1 MSLKVSSLVE
11 ILRKIDGGEEVTVH
25 SIMNDLELSE
35 RTVHRYLDELRT
47 AGYPIFYDRSK
58 ESYRF
63 SDGYCLKKPN
73 LSLEESL
80 ALALAKKLVGN
91 YGSGFE
97 ASLSRIEGKISSKKT
112 DLPNHVILSVKKL
125 SAEIEQ
131 HLNAIQHAI
140 NNYKRIKIK
149 YKNLY
154 SDEETVREV
163 DPYYLFFE
171 SDFWN
176 MRGFCHLREEFRTFA
191 LDRIISLKVMNKHFL
206 PKRISP
212 DDELS
217 GSFGG
222 VIDGE
227 PVEVVIRFDAGI
239 KAHVLRKKWHE
250 SQTNRELKDG
260 RLETAFIVNGFEGIK
275 GWIYQWMPC
284 AEVASPE
291 ELRKE
296 IESDMKTAYERH
308 HACALSE

>member
-11 ILRKIDGGEEVTVH
+11 ILRKIDGGEQVTVH
-25 SIMNDLELSE
+25 SLMNNLGLSE

-47 AGYPIFYDRSK
+47 AGYPIFYDRNK
-58 ESYRF
+58 ESYCF

-80 ALALAKKLVGN
+80 AFALAKKLMGN
-91 YGSGFE
+91 YGSGLE
-97 ASLSRIEGKISSKKT
+97 DSLSRIEGKIFSKKT
-112 DLPNHVILSVKKL
+112 DLPKHVILSVRRP
-125 SAEIEQ
+125 SSETEQ
-131 HLNAIQHAI
+131 HLSALHQAI
-140 NNYKRIKIK
+140 NNYQRIKIK

-176 MRGFCHLREEFRTFA
+176 LRGYCHLREEFRTFA
-191 LDRIISLKVMNKHFL
+191 LDRIISLKVQNKHFL

-227 PVEVVIRFDAGI
+227 PIEIVIRFDAGI
-239 KAHVLRKKWHE
+239 KTHILRKKWHE
-250 SQTNRELKDG
+250 SQTNKGLKDG
-260 RLETAFIVNGFEGIK
+260 RLETTFIVNGFEGIK
-275 GWIYQWMPC
+275 GWIYQWMPY
-284 AEVASPE
+284 AEVVRPE

-296 IESDMKTAYERH
+296 IESDMKAAYEKHR
-308 HACALSE
+308 ARASSE